1 MFKKWL
7 SSIGLIGGAKVDT
20 RLVSESFVPG
30 EQVSGEVLITGGED
44 AQEFDKIYLAVVT
57 YYKHDDSVH
66 EHAVV
71 HHDAEGHLS
80 VGPGEERAIPF
91 SFALPHETPLSL
103 GSTAVSVK
111 TGLEIPNA
119 IDPSDT
125 DEIRVAPT
133 PMQQAV
139 LEAANSLGFHLQQV
153 ENEYNPRKGAP
164 LPFVQQLEFRPRGG
178 RYAGHV
184 EELELVLKQ
193 RASELEVLV
202 ELDRQARSVGG
213 FLESAMEMN
222 ERFDVL
228 RITPAD
234 VQQGTVD
241 DKLARLIEHHAR

>member
-20 RLVSESFVPG
+20 RLVSDSFVPG
-30 EQVSGEVLITGGED
+30 EQVSGEVHITGGED
-44 AQEFDKIYLAVVT
+44 TQEFNGIYLDVVT
-57 YYKHDDSVH
+57 HYKHDDSAH
-66 EHAVV
+66 EHAVA
-71 HHDAEGHLS
+71 HHDAQGHLS
-80 VGPGEERAIPF
+80 VGPGEERSIPF
-91 SFALPHETPLSL
+91 SFALPYETPLSL
-103 GSTAVSVK
+103 GRGSVSVR
-111 TGLEIPNA
+111 TGLDVPNA

-133 PMQQAV
+133 PMQRAV
-139 LEAANSLGFHLQQV
+139 LEAAESLGFHLHQA

-193 RASELEVLV
+193 RAGELEVLV
-202 ELDRQARSVGG
+202 ELDRRARSLGG

-228 RITPAD
+228 RVTPAD
-234 VQQGTVD
+234 VEQRTVHE
-241 DKLARLIEHHAR
+241 KLDRLIDHHTR

>member
-1 MFKKWL
+1 MFNKWL
-7 SSIGLIGGAKVDT
+7 SSIGLVGGAKVDT

-30 EQVSGEVLITGGED
+30 EPVSGEVHITGGEET
-44 AQEFDKIYLAVVT
+44 QEFGRIYLDVVT
-57 YYKHDDSVH
+57 HYKHDDSVH
-66 EHAVV
+66 EYTVA

-103 GSTAVSVK
+103 GRGSVSVR
-111 TGLEIPNA
+111 TGLEVPNA

-125 DEIRVAPT
+125 DEIRVTPT

-139 LEAANSLGFHLQQV
+139 LEAADNLGFRLQQV
-153 ENEYNPRKGAP
+153 EAEYNPRKGAP

-184 EELELVLKQ
+184 EELELVFKQ
-193 RASELEVLV
+193 HAGELEVLV
-202 ELDRQARSVGG
+202 ELDRRARSLGG

-241 DKLARLIEHHAR
+241 DKLARLIDHHAR

>member
-20 RLVSESFVPG
+20 RLVSESFAPG

-44 AQEFDKIYLAVVT
+44 AQEFGRIYLEVVT
-57 YYKHDDSVH
+57 HYKHDDAVH
-66 EHAVV
+66 EHVLA
-71 HHDAEGHLS
+71 HHDAEGRLS

-91 SFALPHETPLSL
+91 SFGLPHETPLSL
-103 GSTAVSVK
+103 GRGSVSVR

-125 DEIRVAPT
+125 DDIRVVPT
-133 PMQQAV
+133 RMQQAV
-139 LEAANSLGFHLQQV
+139 LEAADDLGFRMQQV

-178 RYAGHV
+178 RYAGRV
-184 EELELVLKQ
+184 EELELVFKQ
-193 RASELEVLV
+193 RAGELEVLV
-202 ELDRQARSVGG
+202 ELDRRARSLGG
-213 FLESAMEMN
+213 FLETAMEMN

-234 VQQGTVD
+234 VEGRTVAE
-241 DKLARLIEHHAR
+241 KLARLIDRHAS

>member
-20 RLVSESFVPG
+20 RLTSESFVPG
-30 EQVSGEVLITGGED
+30 EQVSGEVHITGGED
-44 AQEFDKIYLAVVT
+44 TQEFGRIYLEVVT

-66 EHAVV
+66 EHAVA
-71 HHDAEGHLS
+71 HHDVEDHIS
-80 VGPGEERAIPF
+80 VAPGEERAIPF

-103 GSTAVSVK
+103 GHTSVSVK

-125 DEIRVAPT
+125 DEIRVTPT
-133 PMQQAV
+133 SMQQAV
-139 LEAANSLGFHLQQV
+139 LDAAGSLGFHLQQV

-164 LPFVQQLEFRPRGG
+164 LPFVQQLEFRPRGR

-193 RASELEVLV
+193 HAGELEVLV
-202 ELDRQARSVGG
+202 ELDRRARSLGG

-228 RITPAD
+228 RVTQAD

-241 DKLARLIEHHAR
+241 DKLTRLIEQHAR